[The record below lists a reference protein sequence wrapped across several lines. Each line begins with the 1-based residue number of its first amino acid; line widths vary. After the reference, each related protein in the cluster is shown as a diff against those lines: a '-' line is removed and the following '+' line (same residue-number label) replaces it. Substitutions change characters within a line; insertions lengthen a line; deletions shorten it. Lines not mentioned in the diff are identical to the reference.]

1 MEGGVD
7 MNQEDELVEV
17 IPSEEEDKETGVP
30 IYKIVS
36 YPADPTLELLNEKLA
51 REEIIIPKFQRG
63 WVWKPPQASRLI
75 ESFLLGLPVPAI
87 FVYKEPSQK
96 QVVID
101 GQQRL
106 RTIAGFFE
114 GKLPDGTDFYLRG
127 VSPQWEGKH
136 YTDLSESEQM
146 RLRDSVLRQVIVE
159 QLDPR
164 DNTSIYHIF
173 ERLNTGGTG
182 LTPQEV
188 RNCTYHGPFN
198 ELLVELNKD
207 DKWRQIFGSTEA
219 DKRMRDLEI
228 IVRFLSLFEESDSYT
243 KPMKQFLNNYM
254 ANRQWNTDSKPYQR
268 IFLSTVKRVYESLG
282 AKPFNITRGINVAIC
297 DSVMV
302 AFARSAST
310 PSNIAKRFHNTLLK
324 NQGYIDAIKQHT
336 TDVDKVKSRI
346 KLAQETLFK

>member
-1 MEGGVD
+1 
-7 MNQEDELVEV
+7 MNEEDELVEE
-17 IPSEEEDKETGVP
+17 IPSEEEDKDTGVP

-36 YPADPTLELLNEKLA
+36 YPADPTLELLNEKIA

-63 WVWKPPQASRLI
+63 WVWKPVQASRLI

-106 RTIAGFFE
+106 RTITGFFE
-114 GKLPDGTDFYLRG
+114 GKLPDGGDFYLRG

-136 YTDLSESEQM
+136 YSDLKETERI

-159 QLDPR
+159 QLDPK
-164 DNTSIYHIF
+164 DTTSIYHIF

-198 ELLVELNKD
+198 DLVLELNKD
-207 DKWRQIFGSTEA
+207 NTWRKIFGAEDV

-228 IVRFLSLFEESDSYT
+228 IVRFLSLFEKSDFYT

-254 ANRQWNTDSKPYQR
+254 AEHQWNKEREQYQR
-268 IFLSTVKRVYESLG
+268 IFLNTVKRVYESLG
-282 AKPFNITRGINVAIC
+282 PKPFNIRRGINVAIC

-302 AFARSAST
+302 AFARSASI
-310 PSNIAKRFHNTLLK
+310 PNDIAERFHALLK
-324 NQGYIDAIKQHT
+324 NPSYVDTITQHT
-336 TDVDKVKSRI
+336 TDVDKVKTRV
-346 KLAQETLFK
+346 KLAQEALFK